1 MRLILIYDTK
11 ELEES
16 IKNLCIKYNTHLDSY
31 KDRTSKAFKIKGYYG
46 TKLVPFA
53 VFLNTEIE
61 IHFYSDNNDFS
72 YEHIEEIL
80 NRYAE

>member
-16 IKNLCIKYNTHLDSY
+16 IKKLCIKYNIYLDSY
-31 KDRTSKAFKIKGYYG
+31 KDRTPKAFKIKGYYG
-46 TKLVPFA
+46 TKLAPFA
-53 VFLNTEIE
+53 VFFNDKMEIP
-61 IHFYSDNNDFS
+61 FYSDNNDFS

>member
-31 KDRTSKAFKIKGYYG
+31 KDKTPKAFKIKGYYG

-53 VFLNTEIE
+53 VFLNNEIE
-61 IHFYSDNNDFS
+61 IPFYSDNNGFS
-72 YEHIEEIL
+72 YKHIEEIL
-80 NRYAE
+80 NRYAK

>member
-16 IKNLCIKYNTHLDSY
+16 IKNLCIKYNTYLDSY
-31 KDRTSKAFKIKGYYG
+31 KDKTPKAFKIKGYYG

-53 VFLNTEIE
+53 VFLNDEIE
-61 IHFYSDNNDFS
+61 IPFYSDNNGFS
-72 YEHIEEIL
+72 YKYIEEIL

>member
-11 ELEES
+11 DLEES
-16 IKNLCIKYNTHLDSY
+16 IKDLCKKYNTHLDSF
-31 KDRTSKAFKIKGYYG
+31 KDKTAKAFKIKGHYG

-53 VFLNTEIE
+53 VFLNNKIE
-61 IHFYSDNNDFS
+61 IPFYSDNNDFS

-80 NRYAE
+80 NRYAK

>member
-1 MRLILIYDTK
+1 MKLVLIYDTK

-31 KDRTSKAFKIKGYYG
+31 KDKTPKAFKIKGYYG

-61 IHFYSDNNDFS
+61 IPFYSDNNGFS

>member
-31 KDRTSKAFKIKGYYG
+31 KDRTPKAFKIKGYYG

-53 VFLNTEIE
+53 VFLDAKIE
-61 IHFYSDNNDFS
+61 IPFYSDNNDFS
-72 YEHIEEIL
+72 YKHIEEIL
-80 NRYAE
+80 NRYAK

>member
-16 IKNLCIKYNTHLDSY
+16 ISALCKKYNTALDSF
-31 KDRTSKAFKIKGYYG
+31 KDKTSKGYAIKGRYG
-46 TKLVPFA
+46 TKLSPFA
-53 VFLNTEIE
+53 IFIHNGFEIP
-61 IHFYSDNNDFS
+61 FYSDNGDFS

-80 NRYAE
+80 NRYAK

>member
-31 KDRTSKAFKIKGYYG
+31 KDKTSKAFKIKGYYG
-46 TKLVPFA
+46 TKIF
-53 VFLNTEIE
+53 N
-61 IHFYSDNNDFS
+61 S
-72 YEHIEEIL
+72 Y
-80 NRYAE
+80 Y

>member
-1 MRLILIYDTK
+1 MRLILVYNTK

-31 KDRTSKAFKIKGYYG
+31 KDKTSKAFKIKGYYG

-53 VFLNTEIE
+53 VFLNAEIE
-61 IHFYSDNNDFS
+61 VLFYSDNNDFS

-80 NRYAE
+80 NRYAK

>member
-31 KDRTSKAFKIKGYYG
+31 KDKTPKAFKIKGYYG

-53 VFLNTEIE
+53 VFLNNKIE
-61 IHFYSDNNDFS
+61 IPFYSDNNGFS
-72 YEHIEEIL
+72 YEHIKEIL

>member
-31 KDRTSKAFKIKGYYG
+31 KDRTPKAFKIKGYYG

-61 IHFYSDNNDFS
+61 ITFYSDNNGFS
-72 YEHIEEIL
+72 YEYIEEIL
-80 NRYAE
+80 NRYAK